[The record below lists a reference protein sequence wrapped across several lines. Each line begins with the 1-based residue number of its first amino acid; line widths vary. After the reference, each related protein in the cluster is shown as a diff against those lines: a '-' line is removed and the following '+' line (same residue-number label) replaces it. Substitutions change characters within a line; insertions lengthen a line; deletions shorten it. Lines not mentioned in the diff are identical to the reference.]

1 MVASCDLNSVV
12 VAKQKELQSW
22 QQNNVYTE
30 VLNER
35 QHVMSSRWVITT
47 KKIDGHDITKSRLV
61 PRGFEDYKVQQ
72 RQTDSPTCSK
82 ESQRLALALIAA
94 FQWESKSMDIKTAFL
109 QGKLLEREIFIK
121 PSKEANT
128 KKLWKLGK
136 CIYGLNEAS
145 RYWYEHVKEE
155 FLKVG
160 MRKSNY
166 DDALF
171 FYKRNKQEACKGIL
185 VTHVDDFLYGG
196 STQFEDAIQHVRSTF
211 IVGREAE
218 MPLKFLGVDLQ
229 YSEGYIN
236 LNQKS
241 YIGGIE
247 EAVIQ
252 NKSNRSRIL
261 DSSEEREYRALLG
274 QLNCVSSQSCPDI
287 SYEVCRLSTVLNKAT
302 VNDFLHANKV
312 VRKLKQ
318 RQVSLKYGFLK
329 KTYNLVAIC
338 DASYANLNDGSSQE
352 GLIVFLNGKDGNI
365 SPLCWNSQK
374 MKRVY
379 QSTIAAKTMA
389 LLKASETCFWLS
401 HIINEMLDIP
411 LGIT

>member
-1 MVASCDLNSVV
+1 
-12 VAKQKELQSW
+12 
-22 QQNNVYTE
+22 
-30 VLNER
+30 
-35 QHVMSSRWVITT
+35 
-47 KKIDGHDITKSRLV
+47 
-61 PRGFEDYKVQQ
+61 
-72 RQTDSPTCSK
+72 
-82 ESQRLALALIAA
+82 
-94 FQWESKSMDIKTAFL
+94 
-109 QGKLLEREIFIK
+109 
-121 PSKEANT
+121 
-128 KKLWKLGK
+128 
-136 CIYGLNEAS
+136 
-145 RYWYEHVKEE
+145 
-155 FLKVG
+155 

-166 DDALF
+166 DDTLF

-196 STQFEDAIQHVRSTF
+196 STQFEDAIQHVRNTF

-241 YIGGIE
+241 YIDGIE

-274 QLNCVSSQSCPDI
+274 QLKCVSSQSRPDI
-287 SYEVCRLSTVLNKAT
+287 SYEVCRLSTALNKAT

-329 KTYNLVAIC
+329 KTYNLVAVC

-352 GLIVFLNGKDGNI
+352 GLIVFLNGKDGT
-365 SPLCWNSQK
+365 P
-374 MKRVY
+374 KR
-379 QSTIAAKTMA
+379 
-389 LLKASETCFWLS
+389 
-401 HIINEMLDIP
+401 
-411 LGIT
+411 